1 MRGLEIR
8 AAFALATVAQI
19 IDPDTD
25 EMLMVVIDAECQG
38 HIDYLNGEALPTM
51 FADEPV
57 LRRAWK
63 RGHRDG
69 GYSAELEACPHCNAG
84 TGNPCPVHG

>member
-8 AAFALATVAQI
+8 AAFALATVAKI
-19 IDPDTD
+19 VDPDTD
-25 EMLMVVIDAECQG
+25 AMMMVVIDAECQG
-38 HIDYLNGEALPTM
+38 RVDYTNGDALPTM

-63 RGHRDG
+63 RGNRDG
-69 GYSAELEACPHCNAG
+69 ELSAEIDACPHCNDG
-84 TGNPCPVHG
+84 TGNPFHVHG

>member
-8 AAFALATVAQI
+8 AAFALAKVAQI
-19 IDPDTD
+19 VDPDSN
-25 EMLMVVIDAECQG
+25 EMLMVVMNAESQG

-57 LRRAWK
+57 LRRAWR
-63 RGHRDG
+63 RGNRDG
-69 GYSAELEACPHCNAG
+69 ALSAEIEACPHCNDG
-84 TGNPCPVHG
+84 TGNPCHVHG